1 MQILAKFCACPI
13 AGCARFRHRTRQ
25 QLDAEILQRPNV
37 FAATPAEVLLR
48 CASAVQRI
56 CNEFAHFLAEKLRNR
71 GAERTI
77 FSARNTAPTCIGAAD
92 ISQFSNRNNLRR
104 NCKIWFAARR
114 NGEKFATNSC
124 VIDANFGKVLRMSD
138 RWMRAFSAS
147 HAPATRRRNL
157 AASECFCS
165 DAGRSFGAL
174 RVGRAENLQRIR
186 AFSGGKIA
194 QWRRRTH
201 GFFGAQHGADLHW
214 SHRRLAVF

>member
-1 MQILAKFCACPI
+1 M
-13 AGCARFRHRTRQ
+13 RY
-25 QLDAEILQRPNV
+25 
-37 FAATPAEVLLR
+37 
-48 CASAVQRI
+48 ASTAQRI

-77 FSARNTAPTCIGAAD
+77 FSARNTAPTCIGATD
-92 ISQFSNRNNLRR
+92 VSRFSNRNNLSRI
-104 NCKIWFAARR
+104 CKTRCAARR
-114 NGEKFATNSC
+114 NREKIAANSC
-124 VIDANFGKVLRMSD
+124 VVDANFGKVLRMSD

-157 AASECFCS
+157 AASKCFCS
-165 DAGRSFGAL
+165 DASRSFGAL
-174 RVGRAENLQRIR
+174 RVSRAENLPRIR
-186 AFSGGKIA
+186 AFSRGKIA